1 MLHIDYILWCVLLD
15 CRSSCEQGARAC
27 FCFHLLYQLEN
38 KCTIY
43 IFHGL
48 IMLAWLKVSMI
59 SCHSTVFLRK
69 PIIPHD
75 SYRVFCCHRPHP
87 PPQSSVGRL
96 TVPSA
101 PTPRSIHFLS
111 IQPTRVVMM
120 SCCIEVAFLKG
131 SNSNLL
137 IPRLLAAPTPL
148 IRSVWLYWQMLASPQ
163 YKLL

>member
-1 MLHIDYILWCVLLD
+1 MCITRLQVIMWAGSSGLFLFSSSISAWKYMYDLHFPRPYY
-15 CRSSCEQGARAC
+15 AR
-27 FCFHLLYQLEN
+27 
-38 KCTIY
+38 
-43 IFHGL
+43 L
-48 IMLAWLKVSMI
+48 IEGFDDKLSLNRI
-59 SCHSTVFLRK
+59 SEETNYSTWFL
-69 PIIPHD
+69 
-75 SYRVFCCHRPHP
+75 YRVFCCHRPHP